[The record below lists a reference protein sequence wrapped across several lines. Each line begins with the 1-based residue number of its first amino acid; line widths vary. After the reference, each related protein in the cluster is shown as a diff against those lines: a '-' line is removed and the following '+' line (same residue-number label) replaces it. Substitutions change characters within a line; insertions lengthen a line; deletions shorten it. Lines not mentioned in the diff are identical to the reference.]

1 VSKKLIVTG
10 GTRQREVQ
18 LVGRL
23 VFGRDPSCDM
33 SYEHDLLSRRHAEF
47 IVSGGAVTV
56 RDLGSRNGI
65 YVNGHKTAERLLEPG
80 DLVQI
85 GPLRA
90 ECVFD
95 AAPVS
100 IAPERLDPE
109 LTAILRG
116 QAAVAGIEASEEG
129 PQAHQIGAPDEEV
142 TRMVPAPVFP
152 AAPEPAVGPPD
163 REDDRT
169 ALIPAP
175 HSVLAAARTAAAY
188 GAPGTAATPA
198 TAVRAPSE
206 GILSVGSA
214 QRNQPALTRFVFS
227 QLLIMAAVVFAAAVL
242 PFLFDQ
248 PAGAAAGGIA
258 SPGLLWLAVQG
269 GVALAAAHLVTRRI
283 NRRIAE
289 TISAV
294 DERGARGV

>member
-1 VSKKLIVTG
+1 MSKKLIVTG

-65 YVNGHKTAERLLEPG
+65 YVNGHKTAERLLQPG

-100 IAPERLDPE
+100 IAPEQLDAE
-109 LTAILRG
+109 LTAVIRR
-116 QAAVAGIEASEEG
+116 QAAVAGIEASEG
-129 PQAHQIGAPDEEV
+129 VPSAPQIYSPDEEV
-142 TRMVPAPVFP
+142 TRMVPAPVFL
-152 AAPEPAVGPPD
+152 AETEPPVSPPKP
-163 REDDRT
+163 EDDRT
-169 ALIPAP
+169 VVIPAQN
-175 HSVLAAARTAAAY
+175 RTA
-188 GAPGTAATPA
+188 
-198 TAVRAPSE
+198 PS
-206 GILSVGSA
+206 
-214 QRNQPALTRFVFS
+214 
-227 QLLIMAAVVFAAAVL
+227 
-242 PFLFDQ
+242 
-248 PAGAAAGGIA
+248 
-258 SPGLLWLAVQG
+258 
-269 GVALAAAHLVTRRI
+269 
-283 NRRIAE
+283 
-289 TISAV
+289 
-294 DERGARGV
+294 AR